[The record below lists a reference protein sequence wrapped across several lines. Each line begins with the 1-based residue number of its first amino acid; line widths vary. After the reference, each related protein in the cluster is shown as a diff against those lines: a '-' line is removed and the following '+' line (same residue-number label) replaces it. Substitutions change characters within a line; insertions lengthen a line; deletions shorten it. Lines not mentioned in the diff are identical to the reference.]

1 MFNVPDESGTN
12 DRLKPVLPQGLVPS
26 LTLRMTDLARV
37 WVTKWRLSEHRF
49 QPVGAAGF
57 IRWKR
62 AADLNGGVF
71 LAWAGSRNYQKPV
84 TVQHLS
90 SDGSLSMAANGVSL
104 DTANSYGTSL
114 LIRPDNSV
122 VLAWDVEY
130 GVRANVVNS
139 SGDLLWDETM
149 VIPSTNKY
157 PRVALNAFGD
167 DNFALCFVN
176 GEGLH
181 CSVSIHPEQLCG
193 PSRFV

>member
-1 MFNVPDESGTN
+1 M
-12 DRLKPVLPQGLVPS
+12 
-26 LTLRMTDLARV
+26 
-37 WVTKWRLSEHRF
+37 
-49 QPVGAAGF
+49 
-57 IRWKR
+57 
-62 AADLNGGVF
+62 NGGVF

-114 LIRPDNSV
+114 LISPDNSV

-157 PRVALNAFGD
+157 PRVALTPLVMTILRSALSMEKVCIAAFQFIRSSFVGR
-167 DNFALCFVN
+167 AGLCDKRGRRRKSHEIEAYVRQFN
-176 GEGLH
+176 PGIRL
-181 CSVSIHPEQLCG
+181 
-193 PSRFV
+193 